1 MLQTLKK
8 SVAKRY
14 MYMDPSRLAM
24 QDPVYVRKNATRELQ
39 DYRND

>member
-1 MLQTLKK
+1 LKKK

-24 QDPVYVRKNATRELQ
+24 QDPVYVRKKCNEGDAGLQ
-39 DYRND
+39 K